1 MYRGYEPREPKFVYD
16 GRDKTKWN
24 KLIRLHEE
32 ELAKR
37 KISYITNPEILQQR
51 RQMPVR
57 QPILPVPPHEN
68 KAAENI
74 RVTTQRRA
82 DDDYKMAYERY
93 LDDTRKIQ
101 EAFATAITVI
111 TSFCTEEIIQDVY
124 STIRTPEMAFRSAE
138 QQYHVAMQRLRDSWG
153 PRDQTDVEALRKQLI
168 NIDGD
173 EKGFEKAILKFD
185 NLVYAMEQT
194 PKRGADGNIE
204 YQEVRPVFPP
214 PLPAG
219 ATEEEQQ
226 AWNQQVGLAYAA
238 ALAQRG
244 PPKNHRPTEEQLKEY
259 ILRALGK
266 SKQSAYRGLSI
277 DALREENR
285 HWTYASIRQ
294 NILNI
299 ARKQDIEDGGRY
311 KRKYES
317 YEPKGAREASHERRR
332 SYSQERSYRDS
343 PRKDEHAN
351 DQERS
356 QERSAS
362 AQSREGRYGK
372 MEEQLRASNTMR
384 CNNCGQQSHIARDC
398 PEKKCG
404 ICGATF
410 NTASERKTHW
420 MDTHRKH
427 VTLRLARGDRR
438 SASPK
443 HDGRERSRSRSNSRS
458 PGRTPSYRRNHY
470 SGHSGYGSEDTTEDF

>member
-1 MYRGYEPREPKFVYD
+1 MYRGFEPREPKFVYD

-37 KISYITNPEILQQR
+37 KISYITNPEILQER

-57 QPILPVPPHEN
+57 QPILPVPAHEN
-68 KAAENI
+68 RTAENI
-74 RVTTQRRA
+74 RITTQRRA

-93 LDDTRKIQ
+93 MDDSRKIQ
-101 EAFATAITVI
+101 EAYATAITVI

-124 STIRTPEMAFRSAE
+124 STIRTPEMATRSAE
-138 QQYHVAMQRLRDSWG
+138 QQYHVAMQRLRDRWG

-173 EKGFEKAILKFD
+173 DKGFEKAILKFD

-214 PLPAG
+214 PLPIG
-219 ATEEEQQ
+219 AAEEEQQ
-226 AWNQQVGLAYAA
+226 AWNQQVGVAYAA

-266 SKQSAYRGLSI
+266 SKQAAYRNLSI
-277 DALREENR
+277 DALREESRN
-285 HWTYASIRQ
+285 WTYASIRQ

-299 ARKQDIEDGGRY
+299 ARKQDLEDGRRY
-311 KRKYES
+311 KRKHE
-317 YEPKGAREASHERRR
+317 YEPRGAREASYESRQ
-332 SYSQERSYRDS
+332 SYRQERDYRDS
-343 PRKDEHAN
+343 SRKDETTN
-351 DQERS
+351 DIEGNRS
-356 QERSAS
+356 RSAS
-362 AQSREGRYGK
+362 AQSREGRSG
-372 MEEQLRASNTMR
+372 RVGNTSNIQSAMR
-384 CNNCGQQSHIARDC
+384 CNNCNSASHIARDC
-398 PEKKCG
+398 PEKRCG
-404 ICGATF
+404 ICDSMFSSAE
-410 NTASERKTHW
+410 ERRNHW
-420 MDTHRKH
+420 MDVHRKH
-427 VTLRLARGDRR
+427 VMLRSARDDRR
-438 SASPK
+438 SKSPRQT
-443 HDGRERSRSRSNSRS
+443 DRRRSNSRSNSRS
-458 PGRTPSYRRNHY
+458 PGRTPSYKHNRYCGNDEY
-470 SGHSGYGSEDTTEDF
+470 CSEDTTEDF

>member
-16 GRDKTKWN
+16 GKDKTKWN

-37 KISYITNPEILQQR
+37 KISYISNPEILQER
-51 RQMPVR
+51 RLMPVR
-57 QPILPVPPHEN
+57 QPILPVPAHEN
-68 KAAENI
+68 RTAENI
-74 RVTTQRRA
+74 RITTQRRA

-93 LDDTRKIQ
+93 MDDSRKIQ

-111 TSFCTEEIIQDVY
+111 TSFCTEEIIQDVH
-124 STIRTPEMAFRSAE
+124 STIRTPEMATRSAE

-173 EKGFEKAILKFD
+173 DKGFEKAILKFD

-214 PLPAG
+214 PLHVG

-226 AWNQQVGLAYAA
+226 AWNQQVGVAYAA

-266 SKQSAYRGLSI
+266 SKQAAYRNLSI
-277 DALREENR
+277 DALREESRN
-285 HWTYASIRQ
+285 WTYASIRQ

-299 ARKQDIEDGGRY
+299 ARKQDLEDGRRY
-311 KRKYES
+311 KRKFEP
-317 YEPKGAREASHERRR
+317 YEPKGAREAIQENRR
-332 SYSQERSYRDS
+332 SYSQERSCRDS
-343 PRKDEHAN
+343 SRKNEQLN
-351 DQERS
+351 DH
-356 QERSAS
+356 ERSAS
-362 AQSREGRYGK
+362 AQSREGRYSK
-372 MEEQLRASNTMR
+372 TEEGPRVPYTMR
-384 CNNCGQQSHIARDC
+384 CNNCGQPSHIARDC
-398 PEKKCG
+398 PERKCG

-410 NTASERKTHW
+410 SSASERKTHW

-443 HDGRERSRSRSNSRS
+443 YEGRGRSKSRSNSRS

-470 SGHSGYGSEDTTEDF
+470 SGHTDYNSEDTTEDF